1 MKEPEKENRL
11 INVTNNTVS
20 QLALQNDELKSA
32 LYLRYL
38 CRTEKNNNLVPCRNP
53 LQLRNPRAKIYN
65 PLFIYGGVGLGKT
78 HLMHSVAHFI
88 LKNNPS
94 AKILYVTSEK
104 FTNGFA

>member
-1 MKEPEKENRL
+1 MPH
-11 INVTNNTVS
+11 
-20 QLALQNDELKSA
+20 
-32 LYLRYL
+32 
-38 CRTEKNNNLVPCRNP
+38 P
-53 LQLRNPRAKIYN
+53 LQLRNPRAKFYN

-104 FTNGFA
+104 FYKRTDRRDPKQKQRFHHIIE